1 MILMLV
7 LMGSVQAMAQG
18 LKIKRFSYAKSG
30 ETLKGEQ
37 IYARTDNEELLEAEQ
52 GYSPYPWILYL
63 ENGGS
68 VQFEL
73 PDSQKHTHQVVPV
86 VSGMHSFT
94 YHNGKDMYI
103 DVNVVPYAVPYLGEL
118 RLHDLTTSDGSLKRL
133 TSPDPEGHEEFYQYT
148 INSDD
153 DLKLLT
159 MNTSPGPAYLMM
171 SQSIPTQ
178 GYWYSKNLASQVDFA
193 KGVSVDQLKQ
203 IAVSQGFDPKDF
215 VVQVGIYGNG
225 GLIYSDIYRDKAK
238 GVVRLTW
245 IRIIDKR
252 PQIKKVTL
260 TTQISPAGAGEVLI
274 NKVSQSSI
282 QVDQGTQVHL
292 KARVTSQGYVFDHWA
307 DAAGQSLGTDS
318 LLSYVVEENTTLTVH
333 FKKKE
338 FEVKASSNDLALGSV
353 EPATLKVKAGG
364 EASFTATAK
373 ENAIFKG
380 WKQKGSAE
388 VSVTEL
394 VLKLTNVQE
403 ASEWTAVFE
412 KKEFEVKASSND
424 LALGTVEPAMLKVK
438 AGGEATFTAKAKEN
452 AIFKGWKQKGSA
464 EVSVTG
470 SVLKLTNVQE
480 ASEWTAV
487 FEKKEFEVKA
497 SSNDLALGS
506 VEPATLKVKAGGE
519 VTFTATAK
527 ENAIFKGWKKGSAE
541 VSVTESV
548 LKLTNVQEASEWTA
562 VFEKKAS
569 TPEVGAVDLQFGQR
583 EAILTWAPGSA
594 TSWQIKL
601 YRSDTKLVKTIL
613 TQLPRVELE
622 SLVPGE
628 VYRYELVAKRQGK
641 LDSQVKQG
649 TFKTDQFNEREA
661 LAPYLKN
668 FSKLLRGKAFDL
680 IWMDVNLSEFYQETP
695 IYEYYWQ
702 LNETSPK
709 VLLIPDGKQ
718 LTLDTNQVGGCLI
731 ILIKSGDT
739 LLYEVRYELDK

>member
-7 LMGSVQAMAQG
+7 LMGSAQAMAQG
-18 LKIKRFSYAKSG
+18 DKLKKVSYAKSG
-30 ETLKGEQ
+30 DLLQGEQ
-37 IYARTDNEELLEAEQ
+37 LYVRTSSEVTWERGHGYAPA
-52 GYSPYPWILYL
+52 PWIIYV

-68 VQFEL
+68 VDFKLPNFEQFGEFSDYGSNKGTSL
-73 PDSQKHTHQVVPV
+73 SGDVLSGLKPDFY
-86 VSGMHSFT
+86 SFS
-94 YHNGKDMYI
+94 YYLQDENEKEKEKRERFI
-103 DVNVVPYAVPYLGEL
+103 DVMVVPYAVPYLGKL
-118 RLHDLTTSDGSLKRL
+118 RLQGAISNDSVHLEKTVS
-133 TSPDPEGHEEFYQYT
+133 EEDFFTYT
-148 INSDD
+148 IKSDSSLMQFIKINPQGGYD
-153 DLKLLT
+153 IDGNLGIHAALT
-159 MNTSPGPAYLMM
+159 QRFPES
-171 SQSIPTQ
+171 
-178 GYWYSKNLASQVDFA
+178 GYKYAIRLSSEQERLFA
-193 KGVSVDQLKQ
+193 DGVSVKSLKDM
-203 IAVSQGFDPKDF
+203 AVLQGLNPNDF
-215 VVQVGIYGNG
+215 VLQIGIDNAEGAS
-225 GLIYSDIYRDKAK
+225 IFSEVYRDQA
-238 GVVRLTW
+238 RLTKKTTFL
-245 IRIIDKR
+245 RIIDKR
-252 PQIKKVTL
+252 QKYYTL
-260 TTQISPAGAGEVLI
+260 
-274 NKVSQSSI
+274 
-282 QVDQGTQVHL
+282 
-292 KARVTSQGYVFDHWA
+292 
-307 DAAGQSLGTDS
+307 
-318 LLSYVVEENTTLTVH
+318 
-333 FKKKE
+333 
-338 FEVKASSNDLALGSV
+338 
-353 EPATLKVKAGG
+353 
-364 EASFTATAK
+364 
-373 ENAIFKG
+373 
-380 WKQKGSAE
+380 
-388 VSVTEL
+388 
-394 VLKLTNVQE
+394 
-403 ASEWTAVFE
+403 
-412 KKEFEVKASSND
+412 KASSND
-424 LALGTVEPAMLKVK
+424 LALGT
-438 AGGEATFTAKAKEN
+438 
-452 AIFKGWKQKGSA
+452 
-464 EVSVTG
+464 
-470 SVLKLTNVQE
+470 
-480 ASEWTAV
+480 
-487 FEKKEFEVKA
+487 
-497 SSNDLALGS
+497 

-527 ENAIFKGWKKGSAE
+527 ENAIFKGWKKGLAE
-541 VSVTESV
+541 VSVTGSVLKLTNVQEASEWTAVFEKKAEEKYYTLKAVSSNETLGTVEPATLTVKAGGEASFTATAKENAIFKGWKQKGSAEVSFTGSV

-680 IWMDVNLSEFYQETP
+680 IWMDVNLSEFDQETP

>member
-118 RLHDLTTSDGSLKRL
+118 RLQGSISNDSVHLEK
-133 TSPDPEGHEEFYQYT
+133 TVSEEDFFTYT
-148 INSDD
+148 IKSDSSLMQFIKINPQGGYD
-153 DLKLLT
+153 IDGNLGIHAALT
-159 MNTSPGPAYLMM
+159 QRFPES
-171 SQSIPTQ
+171 
-178 GYWYSKNLASQVDFA
+178 GYKYAIRLSSEQERLFA
-193 KGVSVDQLKQ
+193 DGVSVKSLKDM
-203 IAVSQGFDPKDF
+203 AVLQGLNPNDF
-215 VVQVGIYGNG
+215 VLQIGIDNAEGAS
-225 GLIYSDIYRDKAK
+225 IFSEVYRDQA
-238 GVVRLTW
+238 RLTKKTTFL
-245 IRIIDKR
+245 RIIDKR
-252 PQIKKVTL
+252 QKYYT
-260 TTQISPAGAGEVLI
+260 
-274 NKVSQSSI
+274 
-282 QVDQGTQVHL
+282 L
-292 KARVTSQGYVFDHWA
+292 KAV
-307 DAAGQSLGTDS
+307 
-318 LLSYVVEENTTLTVH
+318 
-333 FKKKE
+333 
-338 FEVKASSNDLALGSV
+338 SSN
-353 EPATLKVKAGG
+353 ET
-364 EASFTATAK
+364 
-373 ENAIFKG
+373 
-380 WKQKGSAE
+380 
-388 VSVTEL
+388 
-394 VLKLTNVQE
+394 
-403 ASEWTAVFE
+403 
-412 KKEFEVKASSND
+412 
-424 LALGTVEPAMLKVK
+424 LGTVEPAMLKVK
-438 AGGEATFTAKAKEN
+438 AGGEATFTATAKEN
-452 AIFKGWKQKGSA
+452 AIFKGWKKGSA
-464 EVSVTG
+464 EVSFTE

-480 ASEWTAV
+480 ASKWTAV

-506 VEPATLKVKAGGE
+506 VEPATLTVKAGGE

-527 ENAIFKGWKKGSAE
+527 ENVVFKGWKQKGSAE

-622 SLVPGE
+622 SLIPGE
-628 VYRYELVAKRQGK
+628 TYRYELVAKRQGK

-680 IWMDVNLSEFYQETP
+680 IWMDVNLSEFYQEIP

-718 LTLDTNQVGGCLI
+718 LILDTNQVGGCLI

>member
-7 LMGSVQAMAQG
+7 LMGSVSAVAQG
-18 LKIKRFSYAKSG
+18 LKIKKFSYAKSG
-30 ETLKGEQ
+30 ETLNGEKL
-37 IYARTDNEELLEAEQ
+37 YARTRDSRSLEAEQ
-52 GYSPYPWILYL
+52 GYAPYPWIVYL
-63 ENGGS
+63 QNGGS
-68 VQFEL
+68 LDLQF
-73 PDSQKHTHQVVPV
+73 PDGQKHQVEPGV
-86 VSGMHSFT
+86 HSFT
-94 YHNGKDMYI
+94 YHHGKDMYV
-103 DVNVVPYAVPYLGEL
+103 DVKVVPYAVPYLGEL
-118 RLHDLTTSDGSLKRL
+118 RLQGAVSGSENVRLEKTVSEEDFFTYTITSDADLMKTIKINPQGGDEIDGNLGIHAALTQRFPESGYKYAIRL
-133 TSPDPEGHEEFYQYT
+133 PSEQER
-148 INSDD
+148 
-153 DLKLLT
+153 
-159 MNTSPGPAYLMM
+159 M
-171 SQSIPTQ
+171 
-178 GYWYSKNLASQVDFA
+178 FA
-193 KGVSVDQLKQ
+193 NGVSVKSLKDM
-203 IAVSQGFDPKDF
+203 AVQQGLNPNDF
-215 VVQVGIYGNG
+215 VLQIGLDVDAGGI
-225 GLIYSDIYRDKAK
+225 IFSEVYRDQA
-238 GVVRLTW
+238 RLTKKTTFL
-245 IRIIDKR
+245 RIIDKR
-252 PQIKKVTL
+252 QKYYTL
-260 TTQISPAGAGEVLI
+260 
-274 NKVSQSSI
+274 
-282 QVDQGTQVHL
+282 
-292 KARVTSQGYVFDHWA
+292 
-307 DAAGQSLGTDS
+307 
-318 LLSYVVEENTTLTVH
+318 
-333 FKKKE
+333 
-338 FEVKASSNDLALGSV
+338 KASSNDLALGTV
-353 EPATLKVKAGG
+353 EPAELKVKAGG
-364 EASFTATAK
+364 EVSFTATAK

-380 WKQKGSAE
+380 WKKGSAE

-412 KKEFEVKASSND
+412 KKAEEKYYTLKASSND
-424 LALGTVEPAMLKVK
+424 LALGTVEPA
-438 AGGEATFTAKAKEN
+438 E
-452 AIFKGWKQKGSA
+452 
-464 EVSVTG
+464 
-470 SVLKLTNVQE
+470 
-480 ASEWTAV
+480 
-487 FEKKEFEVKA
+487 
-497 SSNDLALGS
+497 
-506 VEPATLKVKAGGE
+506 LKVKAGGE
-519 VTFTATAK
+519 VSFTATAK

-541 VSVTESV
+541 VSVTELV

>member
-7 LMGSVQAMAQG
+7 LMGSVQAVAQG
-18 LKIKRFSYAKSG
+18 LKIKKFSYAKSG
-30 ETLKGEQ
+30 DLLKGSQ
-37 IYARTDNEELLEAEQ
+37 LYVRTRDAMSTERGQ
-52 GYSPYPWILYL
+52 GYAPVPWIVYL

-68 VQFEL
+68 VQLEL
-73 PDSQKHTHQVVPV
+73 SDSLKHQIGPGYHN
-86 VSGMHSFT
+86 FT
-94 YHNGKDMYI
+94 YDKNREKMFIH
-103 DVNVVPYAVPYLGEL
+103 VNVVPYAVPYLGKL
-118 RLHDLTTSDGSLKRL
+118 RLQGAISNDSVHLEKTVS
-133 TSPDPEGHEEFYQYT
+133 EEDFFTYT
-148 INSDD
+148 IKSDA
-153 DLKLLT
+153 
-159 MNTSPGPAYLMM
+159 SLMQLIKI
-171 SQSIPTQ
+171 QSGGGREVNGNKGIYATIIKEFPQ
-178 GYWYSKNLASQVDFA
+178 GNYRYASELPHQELFA
-193 KGVSVDQLKQ
+193 QGVSVQYLKEQ
-203 IAVSQGFDPKDF
+203 AHNRGLDPNDF
-215 VVQVGIYGNG
+215 VLQI
-225 GLIYSDIYRDKAK
+225 GLDCFGSSILFSEVYDGQAREELKTTF
-238 GVVRLTW
+238 L
-245 IRIIDKR
+245 RIIDKR
-252 PQIKKVTL
+252 PQIKKVKL
-260 TTQISPAGAGEVLI
+260 TTQISPVGVGRVLI
-274 NKVSQSSI
+274 NEVSQSSI
-282 QVDQGTQVHL
+282 QVDQGTQVRL
-292 KARVTSQGYVFDHWA
+292 EAQVTSQGYVFDHWA

-338 FEVKASSNDLALGSV
+338 FEVKASSNDLALG
-353 EPATLKVKAGG
+353 
-364 EASFTATAK
+364 
-373 ENAIFKG
+373 
-380 WKQKGSAE
+380 
-388 VSVTEL
+388 
-394 VLKLTNVQE
+394 
-403 ASEWTAVFE
+403 
-412 KKEFEVKASSND
+412 
-424 LALGTVEPAMLKVK
+424 TVEPAML
-438 AGGEATFTAKAKEN
+438 T
-452 AIFKGWKQKGSA
+452 
-464 EVSVTG
+464 
-470 SVLKLTNVQE
+470 
-480 ASEWTAV
+480 
-487 FEKKEFEVKA
+487 
-497 SSNDLALGS
+497 
-506 VEPATLKVKAGGE
+506 VKAGGE

-527 ENAIFKGWKKGSAE
+527 ENAIFKGWKQKGSAE

-622 SLVPGE
+622 SLIPGE

-680 IWMDVNLSEFYQETP
+680 IWMDVNLSEFDQETP

>member
-353 EPATLKVKAGG
+353 EPATLTVKAGG
-364 EASFTATAK
+364 EVTFTATAK

-380 WKQKGSAE
+380 WKKGSAE
-388 VSVTEL
+388 VSVTE
-394 VLKLTNVQE
+394 
-403 ASEWTAVFE
+403 
-412 KKEFEVKASSND
+412 
-424 LALGTVEPAMLKVK
+424 
-438 AGGEATFTAKAKEN
+438 
-452 AIFKGWKQKGSA
+452 
-464 EVSVTG
+464 

-506 VEPATLKVKAGGE
+506 VEPATLTVKAGGE

-622 SLVPGE
+622 SLIPGE

-680 IWMDVNLSEFYQETP
+680 IWMDVNLSEFDQETP

>member
-7 LMGSVQAMAQG
+7 LMGSVSAVAQG
-18 LKIKRFSYAKSG
+18 LKIKKFSYAKSG
-30 ETLKGEQ
+30 ETLRGEQ
-37 IYARTDNEELLEAEQ
+37 LYARTDNEEIWERGN

-63 ENGGS
+63 ENGGH
-68 VQFEL
+68 VQLEL
-73 PDSQKHTHQVVPV
+73 PDSQKHQVGP
-86 VSGMHSFT
+86 GYHSFT
-94 YHNGKDMYI
+94 YKNGVDMNI
-103 DVNVVPYAVPYLGEL
+103 HVNVVPYAVPYLGEL
-118 RLHDLTTSDGSLKRL
+118 RLQGAVSGSSLIRL

-148 INSDD
+148 INSDN

-159 MNTSPGPAYLMM
+159 MNTSPGPAYLVM

-178 GYWYSKNLASQVDFA
+178 GYWYGENLVSQVDFA

-292 KARVTSQGYVFDHWA
+292 KAQVTSQGYVFDHWA
-307 DAAGQSLGTDS
+307 DAVGQSLGTDS
-318 LLSYVVEENTTLTVH
+318 LLSYVVEENTTLTAH
-333 FKKKE
+333 FK
-338 FEVKASSNDLALGSV
+338 
-353 EPATLKVKAGG
+353 
-364 EASFTATAK
+364 
-373 ENAIFKG
+373 
-380 WKQKGSAE
+380 
-388 VSVTEL
+388 
-394 VLKLTNVQE
+394 
-403 ASEWTAVFE
+403 

-438 AGGEATFTAKAKEN
+438 AGGEATFTA
-452 AIFKGWKQKGSA
+452 
-464 EVSVTG
+464 
-470 SVLKLTNVQE
+470 
-480 ASEWTAV
+480 
-487 FEKKEFEVKA
+487 
-497 SSNDLALGS
+497 
-506 VEPATLKVKAGGE
+506 
-519 VTFTATAK
+519 TAK

-541 VSVTESV
+541 VSVTGSV

-601 YRSDTKLVKTIL
+601 YRSDAKLVKTIL

>member
-7 LMGSVQAMAQG
+7 LMGSVQAVAQG

-30 ETLKGEQ
+30 ETLKGEKL
-37 IYARTDNEELLEAEQ
+37 YSRTDAEVTWERGH
-52 GYSPYPWILYL
+52 GYAPAPWILYL

-86 VSGMHSFT
+86 VPGMHSFICN
-94 YHNGKDMYI
+94 NGKDTLFI

-118 RLHDLTTSDGSLKRL
+118 RLQGAISNDSVHLEKTVS
-133 TSPDPEGHEEFYQYT
+133 EEDFFTYT
-148 INSDD
+148 IKSDA
-153 DLKLLT
+153 
-159 MNTSPGPAYLMM
+159 SLMQLIKI
-171 SQSIPTQ
+171 QSGGGREVNGNKGIYATIIKEFPQ
-178 GYWYSKNLASQVDFA
+178 GNYRYAPELPHQELFA
-193 KGVSVDQLKQ
+193 QGVSVQYLKEQ
-203 IAVSQGFDPKDF
+203 AHNRGLDPNDF
-215 VVQVGIYGNG
+215 VLQI
-225 GLIYSDIYRDKAK
+225 GLDCFGSSILFSEVYDGQAREELKTTF
-238 GVVRLTW
+238 L
-245 IRIIDKR
+245 RIIDKR
-252 PQIKKVTL
+252 PQIKKVKL
-260 TTQISPAGAGEVLI
+260 TTQISPVGVGRVLI
-274 NKVSQSSI
+274 NEVSQSSI
-282 QVDQGTQVHL
+282 QVDQGTQVRL
-292 KARVTSQGYVFDHWA
+292 EAQVTSQGYVFDHWA

-318 LLSYVVEENTTLTVH
+318 LLSYVVEENTTLTAH

-338 FEVKASSNDLALGSV
+338 FEVTASSNDLTLGSV
-353 EPATLKVKAGG
+353 EPATLTVKAGG
-364 EASFTATAK
+364 EVTFTATAK

-388 VSVTEL
+388 VSVTES
-394 VLKLTNVQE
+394 VLKLTDVQE
-403 ASEWTAVFE
+403 ASAWTAVFKKKAEE
-412 KKEFEVKASSND
+412 KYYTLKAVSSNET
-424 LALGTVEPAMLKVK
+424 LGTVEPA
-438 AGGEATFTAKAKEN
+438 E
-452 AIFKGWKQKGSA
+452 
-464 EVSVTG
+464 
-470 SVLKLTNVQE
+470 
-480 ASEWTAV
+480 
-487 FEKKEFEVKA
+487 
-497 SSNDLALGS
+497 
-506 VEPATLKVKAGGE
+506 LKVKAGGE

-527 ENAIFKGWKKGSAE
+527 ENVIFKGWKKGLAE
-541 VSVTESV
+541 VSVTGSV

-680 IWMDVNLSEFYQETP
+680 IWMDVNLSEFDQETP

>member
-1 MILMLV
+1 MKTNNLSRIVVILMLV
-7 LMGSVQAMAQG
+7 LMGSAQAMAQG
-18 LKIKRFSYAKSG
+18 DKLKKVSYAKSG
-30 ETLKGEQ
+30 DLLEGEQ
-37 IYARTDNEELLEAEQ
+37 LYVRTRDAMSTERGQ
-52 GYSPYPWILYL
+52 GYAPVPWILYL

-68 VQFEL
+68 VDLKLPNFEQFGEFHNYGSNKGTSL
-73 PDSQKHTHQVVPV
+73 SGDVLSGLKPDFY
-86 VSGMHSFT
+86 SFS
-94 YHNGKDMYI
+94 YYVQDENEKEKEKRRRFIH
-103 DVNVVPYAVPYLGEL
+103 VRVVPYAVPYLGEL
-118 RLHDLTTSDGSLKRL
+118 RLHNLTTSGGPLVRL

-148 INSDD
+148 INSDN

-178 GYWYSKNLASQVDFA
+178 RYWYGENLASQVDFA

-364 EASFTATAK
+364 E
-373 ENAIFKG
+373 
-380 WKQKGSAE
+380 
-388 VSVTEL
+388 
-394 VLKLTNVQE
+394 
-403 ASEWTAVFE
+403 
-412 KKEFEVKASSND
+412 
-424 LALGTVEPAMLKVK
+424 
-438 AGGEATFTAKAKEN
+438 
-452 AIFKGWKQKGSA
+452 
-464 EVSVTG
+464 
-470 SVLKLTNVQE
+470 
-480 ASEWTAV
+480 
-487 FEKKEFEVKA
+487 
-497 SSNDLALGS
+497 
-506 VEPATLKVKAGGE
+506 

-527 ENAIFKGWKKGSAE
+527 ENAVFKGWKKGLAE

-548 LKLTNVQEASEWTA
+548 LKLTNVQEASKWTAVFEKKAEEKYYTLNAVSNDLTLGSVEPATLKVKAGGEASFTATAKENAIFKGWKKGTAEVSVTESVLKLTNVQEASKWTA

-594 TSWQIKL
+594 TSWQIKF

-622 SLVPGE
+622 SLIPGE

-680 IWMDVNLSEFYQETP
+680 IWMDVNLSEFDQETP

>member
-7 LMGSVQAMAQG
+7 LMGSVQAVAQG
-18 LKIKRFSYAKSG
+18 LKIKKFSYAKSG
-30 ETLKGEQ
+30 DLLKGAQ
-37 IYARTDNEELLEAEQ
+37 LYVRTRDAMSTERGQ
-52 GYSPYPWILYL
+52 GYAPVPWIVYL

-68 VQFEL
+68 VQLEL
-73 PDSQKHTHQVVPV
+73 SDSLKHQIGP
-86 VSGMHSFT
+86 GYHSFT
-94 YHNGKDMYI
+94 YDKNREKMFIH
-103 DVNVVPYAVPYLGEL
+103 VNVVPYAVPYLGKL
-118 RLHDLTTSDGSLKRL
+118 RLQGAISNDSVHLEKTVS
-133 TSPDPEGHEEFYQYT
+133 EEDFFTYT
-148 INSDD
+148 IKSDA
-153 DLKLLT
+153 DLMKTIKINPQGGYDIDGNLGIHAALT
-159 MNTSPGPAYLMM
+159 QKFPES
-171 SQSIPTQ
+171 
-178 GYWYSKNLASQVDFA
+178 GYKYAIRLPREQERMFA
-193 KGVSVDQLKQ
+193 DGVSVKSLKDM
-203 IAVSQGFDPKDF
+203 AVLQGLNPNDF
-215 VVQVGIYGNG
+215 VLQIGIDNAEGAS
-225 GLIYSDIYRDKAK
+225 IFSEVYRDQA
-238 GVVRLTW
+238 RLTKKTTFL
-245 IRIIDKR
+245 RIIDKR
-252 PQIKKVTL
+252 QKYYT
-260 TTQISPAGAGEVLI
+260 
-274 NKVSQSSI
+274 
-282 QVDQGTQVHL
+282 L
-292 KARVTSQGYVFDHWA
+292 KAVSSNET
-307 DAAGQSLGTDS
+307 LGT
-318 LLSYVVEENTTLTVH
+318 
-333 FKKKE
+333 
-338 FEVKASSNDLALGSV
+338 V
-353 EPATLKVKAGG
+353 EPVELKVKAGG
-364 EASFTATAK
+364 EVTFTATAK
-373 ENAIFKG
+373 ENAVFKG
-380 WKQKGSAE
+380 WKKGTAE
-388 VSVTEL
+388 VSVTES

-403 ASEWTAVFE
+403 ASKWTAVFE

-424 LALGTVEPAMLKVK
+424 LALGTVEPAML
-438 AGGEATFTAKAKEN
+438 T
-452 AIFKGWKQKGSA
+452 
-464 EVSVTG
+464 
-470 SVLKLTNVQE
+470 
-480 ASEWTAV
+480 
-487 FEKKEFEVKA
+487 
-497 SSNDLALGS
+497 
-506 VEPATLKVKAGGE
+506 VKAGGE

-527 ENAIFKGWKKGSAE
+527 ENAIFKGWKQKGSAE

-548 LKLTNVQEASEWTA
+548 LKLTDVQEASEWTA

-622 SLVPGE
+622 SLIPGE

-680 IWMDVNLSEFYQETP
+680 IWMDVNLSEFDQETP

>member
-353 EPATLKVKAGG
+353 EPATLTVKAGG
-364 EASFTATAK
+364 EVTFTATAK

-380 WKQKGSAE
+380 WK
-388 VSVTEL
+388 
-394 VLKLTNVQE
+394 
-403 ASEWTAVFE
+403 
-412 KKEFEVKASSND
+412 
-424 LALGTVEPAMLKVK
+424 
-438 AGGEATFTAKAKEN
+438 
-452 AIFKGWKQKGSA
+452 KGSA

-497 SSNDLALGS
+497 SSNDLALGT
-506 VEPATLKVKAGGE
+506 VEPAMLTVKAGGE

-527 ENAIFKGWKKGSAE
+527 ENAIFKGWKQKGSAE

-548 LKLTNVQEASEWTA
+548 LKLTDVQEASEWTA

-622 SLVPGE
+622 SLIPGE

-680 IWMDVNLSEFYQETP
+680 IWMDVNLSEFDQETP

>member
-1 MILMLV
+1 MKTNNLSRIIMILMLV

-353 EPATLKVKAGG
+353 EPATL
-364 EASFTATAK
+364 T
-373 ENAIFKG
+373 
-380 WKQKGSAE
+380 
-388 VSVTEL
+388 
-394 VLKLTNVQE
+394 
-403 ASEWTAVFE
+403 
-412 KKEFEVKASSND
+412 
-424 LALGTVEPAMLKVK
+424 
-438 AGGEATFTAKAKEN
+438 
-452 AIFKGWKQKGSA
+452 
-464 EVSVTG
+464 
-470 SVLKLTNVQE
+470 
-480 ASEWTAV
+480 
-487 FEKKEFEVKA
+487 
-497 SSNDLALGS
+497 
-506 VEPATLKVKAGGE
+506 VKAGGE

-541 VSVTESV
+541 VSVTGSV

-680 IWMDVNLSEFYQETP
+680 IWMDVNLSEFDQETP

-739 LLYEVRYELDK
+739 LLYEVRYELGK

>member
-7 LMGSVQAMAQG
+7 LMGSVSAVAQG
-18 LKIKRFSYAKSG
+18 LKIKKFSYAKSG
-30 ETLKGEQ
+30 ETLRGEQ
-37 IYARTDNEELLEAEQ
+37 LYARTDNEEIWERGN

-63 ENGGS
+63 ENGGH
-68 VQFEL
+68 VQLEL
-73 PDSQKHTHQVVPV
+73 PDSQKHQVGP
-86 VSGMHSFT
+86 GYHSFT
-94 YHNGKDMYI
+94 YKNGVDMNI
-103 DVNVVPYAVPYLGEL
+103 HVNVVPYAVPYLGEL
-118 RLHDLTTSDGSLKRL
+118 RLQGAVSGSSLIRL

-148 INSDD
+148 INSDN

-159 MNTSPGPAYLMM
+159 MNTSPGPAYLVM

-178 GYWYSKNLASQVDFA
+178 GYWYGENLVSQVDFA

-292 KARVTSQGYVFDHWA
+292 KAQVTSQGYVFDHWA
-307 DAAGQSLGTDS
+307 DAVGQSLGTDS
-318 LLSYVVEENTTLTVH
+318 LLSYVVEENTTLTAH
-333 FKKKE
+333 FK
-338 FEVKASSNDLALGSV
+338 
-353 EPATLKVKAGG
+353 
-364 EASFTATAK
+364 
-373 ENAIFKG
+373 
-380 WKQKGSAE
+380 
-388 VSVTEL
+388 
-394 VLKLTNVQE
+394 
-403 ASEWTAVFE
+403 

-438 AGGEATFTAKAKEN
+438 AGGEATFTATAKEN
-452 AIFKGWKQKGSA
+452 AIFKGWKKGLA

-487 FEKKEFEVKA
+487 FEKKAEEKYYTLKA
-497 SSNDLALGS
+497 VSSNETLGT
-506 VEPATLKVKAGGE
+506 VEPAELKVKAGGE

-541 VSVTESV
+541 VSVTGSV

-601 YRSDTKLVKTIL
+601 YRSDAKLVKTIL

>member
-1 MILMLV
+1 MKTNNLSRIIMILMLV

-338 FEVKASSNDLALGSV
+338 FEVKASSNDLALGTV
-353 EPATLKVKAGG
+353 EPAMLTVKAGG
-364 EASFTATAK
+364 EVTFTATAK

-388 VSVTEL
+388 VSVTES

-403 ASEWTAVFE
+403 ASKWTAVFE
-412 KKEFEVKASSND
+412 KKEFEVTASSND
-424 LALGTVEPAMLKVK
+424 P
-438 AGGEATFTAKAKEN
+438 
-452 AIFKGWKQKGSA
+452 
-464 EVSVTG
+464 
-470 SVLKLTNVQE
+470 
-480 ASEWTAV
+480 
-487 FEKKEFEVKA
+487 
-497 SSNDLALGS
+497 ALGS
-506 VEPATLKVKAGGE
+506 VEPATLTVKAGGE

-527 ENAIFKGWKKGSAE
+527 ENAVFKGWKKGTAE

-548 LKLTNVQEASEWTA
+548 LKLTDVQEASEWTA

-622 SLVPGE
+622 SLIPGE

-680 IWMDVNLSEFYQETP
+680 IWMDVNLSEFDQETP

>member
-1 MILMLV
+1 MKTNNLSRIIMILMLV
-7 LMGSVQAMAQG
+7 LMGSVSAVAQG
-18 LKIKRFSYAKSG
+18 LKIKKFSYAKSG
-30 ETLKGEQ
+30 ETLRGEQ
-37 IYARTDNEELLEAEQ
+37 LYARTDNEEIWERGN

-63 ENGGS
+63 ENGGH
-68 VQFEL
+68 VQLEL
-73 PDSQKHTHQVVPV
+73 PDSQKHQVGP
-86 VSGMHSFT
+86 GYHSFT
-94 YHNGKDMYI
+94 YKNGVDMNI
-103 DVNVVPYAVPYLGEL
+103 HVNVVPYAVPYLGEL
-118 RLHDLTTSDGSLKRL
+118 RLQGAVSGSSLIRL

-148 INSDD
+148 INSDN

-159 MNTSPGPAYLMM
+159 MNTSPGPAYLVM

-178 GYWYSKNLASQVDFA
+178 GYWYGENLVSQVDFA

-292 KARVTSQGYVFDHWA
+292 KAQVTSQGYVFDHWA
-307 DAAGQSLGTDS
+307 DAVGQSLGTDS
-318 LLSYVVEENTTLTVH
+318 LLSYVVEENTTLTAH
-333 FKKKE
+333 FK
-338 FEVKASSNDLALGSV
+338 
-353 EPATLKVKAGG
+353 
-364 EASFTATAK
+364 
-373 ENAIFKG
+373 
-380 WKQKGSAE
+380 
-388 VSVTEL
+388 
-394 VLKLTNVQE
+394 
-403 ASEWTAVFE
+403 

-438 AGGEATFTAKAKEN
+438 AGGEATFTATAKEN
-452 AIFKGWKQKGSA
+452 AIFKGWKKGLA

-470 SVLKLTNVQE
+470 SVLKLTNVQG

-487 FEKKEFEVKA
+487 FEKKAEEKYYTLKA
-497 SSNDLALGS
+497 VSSNETLGT
-506 VEPATLKVKAGGE
+506 VEPAELKVKAGGE

-548 LKLTNVQEASEWTA
+548 LKLTDVQEASEWTA

-601 YRSDTKLVKTIL
+601 YRSDAKLVKTIL

>member
-7 LMGSVQAMAQG
+7 LIGSVSAVAQG
-18 LKIKRFSYAKSG
+18 AKIKKFSYAKSG
-30 ETLKGEQ
+30 EILRGGQ
-37 IYARTDNEELLEAEQ
+37 LYARTRDSRSLEREQ
-52 GYSPYPWILYL
+52 GYSAYSWILYL
-63 ENGGS
+63 ENGGT
-68 VQFEL
+68 VQLEL
-73 PDSQKHTHQVVPV
+73 PDGQKHQVAP
-86 VSGMHSFT
+86 GMHSFT
-94 YHNGKDMYI
+94 YHYGEKMYI
-103 DVNVVPYAVPYLGEL
+103 DVRVVPYAVPYLGEL
-118 RLHDLTTSDGSLKRL
+118 RLQGAISNDSVHLEKTVS
-133 TSPDPEGHEEFYQYT
+133 EEDFFTYT
-148 INSDD
+148 IKSDA
-153 DLKLLT
+153 
-159 MNTSPGPAYLMM
+159 SLMQLIKI
-171 SQSIPTQ
+171 QSGGGREVNGNKGIYATIIKEFPQ
-178 GYWYSKNLASQVDFA
+178 GNYRYAPELPHQELFA
-193 KGVSVDQLKQ
+193 QGVSVQYLKEQ
-203 IAVSQGFDPKDF
+203 AHNRGLDPNDF
-215 VVQVGIYGNG
+215 VLQI
-225 GLIYSDIYRDKAK
+225 GLDCSGSSILFSEVYRGQAREELKTTF
-238 GVVRLTW
+238 L
-245 IRIIDKR
+245 RIVDKR
-252 PQIKKVTL
+252 QKYYTL
-260 TTQISPAGAGEVLI
+260 
-274 NKVSQSSI
+274 
-282 QVDQGTQVHL
+282 
-292 KARVTSQGYVFDHWA
+292 
-307 DAAGQSLGTDS
+307 
-318 LLSYVVEENTTLTVH
+318 
-333 FKKKE
+333 
-338 FEVKASSNDLALGSV
+338 KASSNDLALGSV
-353 EPATLKVKAGG
+353 EPAMLTVKAGG
-364 EASFTATAK
+364 EVTFTATAK

-380 WKQKGSAE
+380 WKKG
-388 VSVTEL
+388 L
-394 VLKLTNVQE
+394 
-403 ASEWTAVFE
+403 
-412 KKEFEVKASSND
+412 
-424 LALGTVEPAMLKVK
+424 
-438 AGGEATFTAKAKEN
+438 
-452 AIFKGWKQKGSA
+452 A

-497 SSNDLALGS
+497 SSNDLALGT

-519 VTFTATAK
+519 ASFTATAK
-527 ENAIFKGWKKGSAE
+527 ENAIFKGWKKGLAE

-562 VFEKKAS
+562 VFEQKAS
-569 TPEVGAVDLQFGQR
+569 PPEVGAVDLQFGQR

-622 SLVPGE
+622 SLIPGE

-680 IWMDVNLSEFYQETP
+680 IWMDVNLSEFDQETP

>member
-7 LMGSVQAMAQG
+7 LMGSVQAVAQG

-30 ETLKGEQ
+30 ETLKGEKL
-37 IYARTDNEELLEAEQ
+37 YSRTDAEVTWERGH
-52 GYSPYPWILYL
+52 GYAPAPWILYL

-86 VSGMHSFT
+86 VPGMHSFICN
-94 YHNGKDMYI
+94 NGKDTLFI

-118 RLHDLTTSDGSLKRL
+118 RLQGAVSGSSLVRL

-148 INSDD
+148 INSDN

-178 GYWYSKNLASQVDFA
+178 GYWYGENLVSQVDFA

-282 QVDQGTQVHL
+282 QVDQGTRVHL
-292 KARVTSQGYVFDHWA
+292 KAQVTSQEYVFDHWA
-307 DAAGQSLGTDS
+307 DAAGRSLGTDS
-318 LLSYVVEENTTLTVH
+318 LLSYVVEENTTLTAH
-333 FKKKE
+333 FK
-338 FEVKASSNDLALGSV
+338 
-353 EPATLKVKAGG
+353 
-364 EASFTATAK
+364 
-373 ENAIFKG
+373 
-380 WKQKGSAE
+380 
-388 VSVTEL
+388 
-394 VLKLTNVQE
+394 
-403 ASEWTAVFE
+403 

-424 LALGTVEPAMLKVK
+424 LALGTVEPA
-438 AGGEATFTAKAKEN
+438 
-452 AIFKGWKQKGSA
+452 
-464 EVSVTG
+464 
-470 SVLKLTNVQE
+470 
-480 ASEWTAV
+480 
-487 FEKKEFEVKA
+487 
-497 SSNDLALGS
+497 
-506 VEPATLKVKAGGE
+506 TLKVKAGGE
-519 VTFTATAK
+519 VSFTATAK
-527 ENAIFKGWKKGSAE
+527 ENAIFKGWKKGLAE

-622 SLVPGE
+622 SLIPGE
-628 VYRYELVAKRQGK
+628 AYRYELVAKRQGK